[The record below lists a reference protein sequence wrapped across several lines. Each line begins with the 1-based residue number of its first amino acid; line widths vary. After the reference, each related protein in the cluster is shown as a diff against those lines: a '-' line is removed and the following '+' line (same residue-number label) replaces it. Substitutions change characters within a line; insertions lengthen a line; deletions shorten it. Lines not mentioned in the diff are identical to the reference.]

1 MLLATLLLA
10 SLAAVPAAPVQDD
23 GAAAPPDSAPALEP
37 WRRDLL
43 DLAFEVAGKLPLQPH
58 AKTRARVQE
67 EVALTCLELD
77 QPGLAL
83 EFAEVLRGFRRG
95 TVLAEAALWH
105 AGHGRPE
112 DAERC
117 LQAAG
122 GVVDGPWDEDAQA
135 WQRDRIRARIAATH
149 MLQGRDDLA
158 APFAADLE
166 SSELGPVAEQR
177 AARITPE
184 EADAFLAG
192 VETVYAGGDFA
203 QVGAALSTCAGIL
216 ERFWDDAE
224 RRELAEAR
232 LRAGLA
238 RMPVNLRVEGLAR
251 LAAVALDHDQV
262 DQARAVLDE
271 AGELVAGEGLLP
283 ETRVPLQARLAEL
296 RARAGQPGAARHE
309 ADRALLRFEA
319 ELQEI
324 QGTRRA
330 DVLRSLAEAYHALGD
345 RDGAL
350 TAFRRVVELGVA
362 NPNSRP
368 RAEDLAATCC
378 SLARIGLEPD
388 EALAARL
395 AEIAAAL
402 GPPW

>member
-1 MLLATLLLA
+1 MLLATLLIA
-10 SLAAVPAAPVQDD
+10 SLAALPALPAQDD
-23 GAAAPPDSAPALEP
+23 GAATPPGTAPVLEG
-37 WRRDLL
+37 WRRELL
-43 DLAFEVAGKLPLQPH
+43 DLAFESAEKLPLLPH
-58 AKTRARVQE
+58 AKTRARLQE

-83 EFAEVLRGFRRG
+83 EFAEGLRGFRRG

-105 AGHGRPE
+105 AEHGRPE

-117 LQAAG
+117 LQAAA
-122 GVVDGPWDEDAQA
+122 GVVDGPWDEDAQP

-149 MLQGRDDLA
+149 MRQGRDDLA

-177 AARITPE
+177 AARIGPE

-192 VETVYAGGDFA
+192 VESVFEGGDFA

-216 ERFWDDAE
+216 ERFWDDAA
-224 RRELAEAR
+224 RRELAETR
-232 LRAGLA
+232 LRAGMA
-238 RMPVNLRVEGLAR
+238 RMPVNLQVEGFER
-251 LAAVALDHDQV
+251 LAAAALDHAEV
-262 DQARAVLDE
+262 ERARAALDE
-271 AGELVAGEGLLP
+271 AGALVAGEGLLP
-283 ETRVPLQARLAEL
+283 ETRVPLQARLAVL
-296 RARAGQPGAARHE
+296 RARAGQQGAARHE

-319 ELQEI
+319 ELEQI

-368 RAEDLAATCC
+368 RTEDLAATCC

-388 EALAARL
+388 EALATRL
-395 AEIAAAL
+395 AEIAGAL